1 MIKSLIE
8 SNNKSLSSDAELTKD
23 DFIIKTLPKDSY
35 QLSEDNDCVILLDK
49 NLSPELIHLKDMLE
63 SSLD

>member
-8 SNNKSLSSDAELTKD
+8 SNNFKSLSSDAELTKD

-49 NLSPELIHLKDMLE
+49 IYLLN
-63 SSLD
+63 